1 MSLDFNYFACFSKQ
15 IGIGVELL
23 NEKNNFN
30 LWQVT
35 VKDIIVQQGLIDTL
49 YGKSKKLVIM
59 YADEEASRLL
69 SI

>member
-1 MSLDFNYFACFSKQ
+1 
-15 IGIGVELL
+15 
-23 NEKNNFN
+23 
-30 LWQVT
+30 
-35 VKDIIVQQGLIDTL
+35 VQQGLIDTL

>member
-30 LWQVT
+30 QVT
-35 VKDIIVQQGLIDTL
+35 VKDSIVQQRLIDTL